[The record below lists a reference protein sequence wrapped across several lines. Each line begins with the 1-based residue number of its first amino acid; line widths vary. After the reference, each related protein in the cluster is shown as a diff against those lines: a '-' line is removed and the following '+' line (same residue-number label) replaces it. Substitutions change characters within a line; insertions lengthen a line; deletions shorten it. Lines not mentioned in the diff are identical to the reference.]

1 MSSTVSEQSCKKQTG
16 DGNEEVSLLDMLK
29 ARLDEKDAELA
40 TIPMVAQEIL
50 AASEN
55 PDCSLQDLEAIVNK
69 DQVIATKIIKMA
81 NSSFY
86 GGLTDLQS
94 LPRAIMRLGFKEV
107 HTITLAIGMSQVYQ
121 TEEGRYL
128 DEMRKLWSASI
139 ASAVTCRE
147 LAKAA
152 KYPRVDE
159 AFLAGLIHDIG
170 SVFIIDSLV
179 QMAKRDNRVA
189 NLPEEIFR
197 ELLQVLHENAGARLL
212 ENWKFNK
219 AICEAVRFHHNPQD
233 AAEGE
238 KLAWILAACDLVVA
252 KMGLDGST
260 PNAEMSLTSLP
271 PMQALNL
278 GDLEIAKLQVDLEE
292 HTQEML
298 GTLE

>member
-1 MSSTVSEQSCKKQTG
+1 MSSTATDQDCKKQN
-16 DGNEEVSLLDMLK
+16 GNGEVSLLDMLK

-40 TIPMVAQEIL
+40 TIPVVAQEIL

-55 PDCSLQDLEAIVNK
+55 PDCSLQDFETIVNR
-69 DQVIATKIIKMA
+69 DQVIATKIIKMS

-86 GGLTDLQS
+86 RGLTDLHS
-94 LPRAIMRLGFKEV
+94 LPQAIMRLGFKEV
-107 HTITLAIGMSQVYQ
+107 HNITLAIGMKMVYQ
-121 TEEGRYL
+121 TEEGQFL
-128 DEMRKLWSASI
+128 DEMQKLWSASV

-147 LAKAA
+147 LGIAV

-159 AFLAGLIHDIG
+159 AFLAGLVHDIG

-179 QMAKRDNRVA
+179 QISKTDERVT

-197 ELLQVLHENAGARLL
+197 ELLQVLHEDAGARLL
-212 ENWKFNK
+212 ENWKFNEE
-219 AICEAVRFHHNPQD
+219 ICAAVRYHHNPSEAQ
-233 AAEGE
+233 EGE
-238 KLAWILAACDLVVA
+238 KLAWILAACDLIVS

-260 PNAEMSLTSLP
+260 PDTEISLTNLT

-278 GDLEIAKLQVDLEE
+278 DDLEIAKLQVDLEE
-292 HTQEML
+292 HTQEMI